1 MANNEFSQNFTNLL
15 DKSMTYYDNYMVIED
30 LNYDLLC
37 ENKGKTLSELM
48 ELFDL
53 TNLVKEATCLMK
65 NCKDVIL
72 TNNKKVCMKTLN
84 FATGVSDCHNMIKF
98 STIINNITPR
108 NEKQKIKY
116 RSFTNLDVV
125 ALNEDLSKVNVPI
138 SNVNSQVDTD
148 MMHGKFESNITEIF
162 YKHVPVKEKYCRKN
176 QLPYMN
182 RELRKAI
189 YNKKMFYSKFLKN
202 KNAKT
207 EKNI

>member
-1 MANNEFSQNFTNLL
+1 MSNF
-15 DKSMTYYDNYMVIED
+15 
-30 LNYDLLC
+30 
-37 ENKGKTLSELM
+37 
-48 ELFDL
+48 
-53 TNLVKEATCLMK
+53 
-65 NCKDVIL
+65 
-72 TNNKKVCMKTLN
+72 
-84 FATGVSDCHNMIKF
+84 
-98 STIINNITPR
+98 
-108 NEKQKIKY
+108 
-116 RSFTNLDVV
+116 
-125 ALNEDLSKVNVPI
+125 
-138 SNVNSQVDTD
+138 NSQVDTD